1 MSYSMLETE
10 RTNPSLDHDTDSL
23 DNAQV
28 AAAPIFAASSA
39 NNPSNNDDVSAAM
52 DTISSGAHAN
62 SSPVQFA
69 GAIDTLQS
77 SLGNRAT
84 MDFMHQQDQADIHT
98 IAQSGFRNS
107 ATAYPFQDQ
116 IQQAFGDKHDISG
129 LSAYTGP
136 AARSANAE
144 FGSDAYHKGGNVA
157 FGGEPTLHDAAHE
170 AAHYVQN
177 VGTTQL
183 AGGVGSPGD
192 MYERHADQVADGVLQ
207 GKDVSGLLD
216 QSPGGDSQTP
226 TNSAEAP
233 VQMLG
238 GKGSLFSRLS
248 RIGPQSYRNTAS
260 MQTNHFRRYHKLV
273 SGDRP
278 FIASLEHPDE
288 MRPQVFQKRKNLRDR
303 LSSLMPP
310 SNIDDFKKR
319 MPQMTGKPW
328 EESSIGKQILEL
340 EAFENSYSQHMDQ
353 KKQSGYSYGDFGM
366 FENYIKSIHP
376 DAFSYRDL
384 FQGDKAK
391 DRGFP
396 ERLLKYFQNP
406 LAPERMDLIWPM
418 LYGHSMDVM
427 KDAKQENPNAQDVHV
442 NFDGLSPERIAH
454 LIEKGDVSQ
463 YDDMPQWEMSG
474 KLGVT
479 EWEFVRALEALGPS
493 GVKIYSYFNSD
504 KQYHEI
510 TLDFMPEQ
518 MPEVG
523 SDARKELAENFRKM
537 SPRYASSSDIS
548 PPESTSKSKI
558 KEEPQSIESGITDN
572 SQFQRTRSSRPWV
585 RPSMDLGD
593 KGTYPFKMPD
603 EEQKV
608 KNHSRYLDRRPG
620 VYDMVPY
627 SGGKQVSTIP
637 PRQFPQGNRQFFQN
651 HDDIMFFL
659 DMLQNR
665 VGQNQSSYHPFMD
678 ICDYPYGWWEAV
690 MAHSRPEVLEE
701 NLARIQHQQDY
712 KGIQAQPGFAD
723 FYRHLT
729 INQHGQQC
737 DFVHQSVSVSMGDKT
752 LHNHLIP
759 DFRQL
764 VEKDELG
771 NPILDKKGKPKRRDI
786 IPKPTTG
793 QYGLNPESGYAIGPP
808 GGVGDSDFEFMNS
821 IIEPYT
827 GGPTKYS
834 GSDPELAQYLGD
846 TIQGSNPGIEKWPP
860 LVRFSG
866 IPLSNPLDALIYYEL
881 SRNARTGI
889 YDVRDKACPQF
900 SLGMLNMGGA
910 NMGEILPSSSGG
922 DISAS
927 DPGKNVSSL
936 NPGITRELDN
946 YLAHNTT
953 HHFDPTL
960 LASLRDQNASVTD
973 KEGNQLPLN
982 FPNQLPISPF
992 DLYVDFTKPWL
1003 LPKDAPWPWHGE
1015 IYQKYYKKW
1024 LESQNNGKD

>member
-1 MSYSMLETE
+1 MNYSLFETE
-10 RTNPSLDHDTDSL
+10 KNNPLQDHDTDGQY
-23 DNAQV
+23 NALATETCTFASPNGNSSSDSGDID
-28 AAAPIFAASSA
+28 AAV
-39 NNPSNNDDVSAAM
+39 N
-52 DTISSGAHAN
+52 TISNGLHTN
-62 SSPVQFA
+62 QSPVQFA
-69 GAIDTLQS
+69 GAIDTVQS

-84 MDFMHQQDQADIHT
+84 MHLAGEQLQQNIHG
-98 IAQSGFRNS
+98 IAQTGFRDAAGS
-107 ATAYPFQDQ
+107 YPFQEQ
-116 IQQAFGDKHDISG
+116 IQQSFGAKHDISS
-129 LSAYTGP
+129 LSAHTGP

-144 FGSDAYHKGGNVA
+144 FGSDAYHQGGNVA
-157 FGGEPTLHDAAHE
+157 FAGEPTLHDAAHE

-183 AGGVGSPGD
+183 AGGVGTPND
-192 MYERHADQVADGVLQ
+192 CYEQHADKVADGVAQ
-207 GKDVSGLLD
+207 GQDVSGLLD
-216 QSPGGDSQTP
+216 QIPGATQAQAPVGG
-226 TNSAEAP
+226 AEAP
-233 VQMLG
+233 VQMAG
-238 GKGSLFSRLS
+238 EGVVSRL
-248 RIGPQSYRNTAS
+248 
-260 MQTNHFRRYHKLV
+260 
-273 SGDRP
+273 
-278 FIASLEHPDE
+278 
-288 MRPQVFQKRKNLRDR
+288 
-303 LSSLMPP
+303 
-310 SNIDDFKKR
+310 
-319 MPQMTGKPW
+319 
-328 EESSIGKQILEL
+328 
-340 EAFENSYSQHMDQ
+340 
-353 KKQSGYSYGDFGM
+353 
-366 FENYIKSIHP
+366 
-376 DAFSYRDL
+376 
-384 FQGDKAK
+384 
-391 DRGFP
+391 
-396 ERLLKYFQNP
+396 
-406 LAPERMDLIWPM
+406 
-418 LYGHSMDVM
+418 
-427 KDAKQENPNAQDVHV
+427 
-442 NFDGLSPERIAH
+442 
-454 LIEKGDVSQ
+454 
-463 YDDMPQWEMSG
+463 G
-474 KLGVT
+474 KLGRRSIMSNLGMGSMGMGQRKYHVKIGDYSKQFGDPTVT
-479 EWEFVRALEALGPS
+479 GVVNDLSEQQRHTSMDLLQSSVGQQHRWTAIPEKSTPTTLSQSTHDEKYLEQLMDPSARSNFNCSHIPAVFSARAKGDPSLLSGFQDIINTNTTWKVTRDGYRGNLNQSEVINGLIGQGVLRPYDPKKDYKKGSIGFLLSPDGASGYPLTPDYIDEWTGEKKKNEDIDKEWENVKVSHVVMFTGEGNKTIGFPDFNLTNKDTPSNSADSTIHQSTFDEELAFYNKLSGIPNQDMWMVWSEGFVYEPG
-493 GVKIYSYFNSD
+493 
-504 KQYHEI
+504 
-510 TLDFMPEQ
+510 DFMTSTE
-518 MPEVG
+518 
-523 SDARKELAENFRKM
+523 
-537 SPRYASSSDIS
+537 SP
-548 PPESTSKSKI
+548 
-558 KEEPQSIESGITDN
+558 
-572 SQFQRTRSSRPWV
+572 FQRTRSSRPWV

-665 VGQNQSSYHPFMD
+665 VGQNKGAYHPFMD

-764 VEKDELG
+764 VEKDKLG

-793 QYGLNPESGYAIGPP
+793 MYGLNPESGYAIGPP
-808 GGVGDSDFEFMNS
+808 GGVGDSDFPFMNS

-834 GSDPELAQYLGD
+834 GSDRELAQYHGD

-1015 IYQKYYKKW
+1015 IYQKYYEEW
-1024 LESQNNGKD
+1024 LRNQT

>member
-1 MSYSMLETE
+1 MNYSLFETE
-10 RTNPSLDHDTDSL
+10 KNNPLQDHDTDGQY
-23 DNAQV
+23 NALATETCTFASPNGNSSSDSGDID
-28 AAAPIFAASSA
+28 AAV
-39 NNPSNNDDVSAAM
+39 N
-52 DTISSGAHAN
+52 TISNGLHTN
-62 SSPVQFA
+62 QSPVQFA
-69 GAIDTLQS
+69 GAIDTVQS

-84 MDFMHQQDQADIHT
+84 MHLAGEQLQQNIHG
-98 IAQSGFRNS
+98 IAQTGFRDAAGS
-107 ATAYPFQDQ
+107 YPFQEQ
-116 IQQAFGDKHDISG
+116 IQQSFGAKHDISS
-129 LSAYTGP
+129 LSAHTGP

-144 FGSDAYHKGGNVA
+144 FGSDAYHQGGNVA
-157 FGGEPTLHDAAHE
+157 FAGEPTLHDAAHE

-183 AGGVGSPGD
+183 AGGVGTPND
-192 MYERHADQVADGVLQ
+192 CYEQHADKVADGVAQ
-207 GKDVSGLLD
+207 GQDVSGLLD
-216 QSPGGDSQTP
+216 QIPGATQAQAPVGG
-226 TNSAEAP
+226 AEAP
-233 VQMLG
+233 VQMAG
-238 GKGSLFSRLS
+238 EGVVSRL
-248 RIGPQSYRNTAS
+248 
-260 MQTNHFRRYHKLV
+260 
-273 SGDRP
+273 
-278 FIASLEHPDE
+278 
-288 MRPQVFQKRKNLRDR
+288 
-303 LSSLMPP
+303 
-310 SNIDDFKKR
+310 
-319 MPQMTGKPW
+319 
-328 EESSIGKQILEL
+328 
-340 EAFENSYSQHMDQ
+340 
-353 KKQSGYSYGDFGM
+353 
-366 FENYIKSIHP
+366 
-376 DAFSYRDL
+376 
-384 FQGDKAK
+384 
-391 DRGFP
+391 
-396 ERLLKYFQNP
+396 
-406 LAPERMDLIWPM
+406 
-418 LYGHSMDVM
+418 
-427 KDAKQENPNAQDVHV
+427 
-442 NFDGLSPERIAH
+442 
-454 LIEKGDVSQ
+454 
-463 YDDMPQWEMSG
+463 G
-474 KLGVT
+474 KLG
-479 EWEFVRALEALGPS
+479 RRSIMSNLG
-493 GVKIYSYFNSD
+493 
-504 KQYHEI
+504 
-510 TLDFMPEQ
+510 M
-518 MPEVG
+518 G
-523 SDARKELAENFRKM
+523 SM
-537 SPRYASSSDIS
+537 GM
-548 PPESTSKSKI
+548 STSAGG
-558 KEEPQSIESGITDN
+558 P
-572 SQFQRTRSSRPWV
+572 FQRTRSSRPWV

-690 MAHSRPEVLEE
+690 MAHSTPEVLEE

-793 QYGLNPESGYAIGPP
+793 MYGLNPESGYAIGPP
-808 GGVGDSDFEFMNS
+808 GGVGDSDFPFMNS

-1015 IYQKYYKKW
+1015 IYQKYYEEW
-1024 LESQNNGKD
+1024 LRNQT